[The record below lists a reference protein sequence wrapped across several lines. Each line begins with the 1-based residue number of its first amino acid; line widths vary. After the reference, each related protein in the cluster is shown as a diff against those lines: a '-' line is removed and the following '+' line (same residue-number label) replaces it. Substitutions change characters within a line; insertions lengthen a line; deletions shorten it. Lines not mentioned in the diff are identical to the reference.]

1 MNAKNIAIFAVL
13 YYNTEHTIERTI
25 CIMKKISAL
34 LLALV
39 MILLCLSGC
48 AANKKTTYTD
58 KDNFEMKLYPNSE
71 NGEKFASGI
80 NAVQVILNT
89 PNVEAGA
96 GEIAIYRASDDELM
110 VKYDMRLDGKKIFIN
125 TSKNPAFSQIIVN
138 LPEDKCFE
146 SGESYYVTVDE
157 DFIYVD
163 DIKASTKA
171 VKKGEWQFTIAD
183 YGYDGNIAEMPITYL
198 VGSKISVPIKLGDNA
213 ARAVLL
219 YDNVSV
225 VKSDLREIS
234 ENGTFEL
241 DTLSAGTATISVMFL
256 DENGMYIE
264 TLGFTVTV
272 K

>member
-13 YYNTEHTIERTI
+13 YYNTEQTIERTI

-138 LPEDKCFE
+138 LPED
-146 SGESYYVTVDE
+146 
-157 DFIYVD
+157 
-163 DIKASTKA
+163 IKASTKA